1 MSLYALNLVNLEEN
15 NLYRR
20 YSRRSAEA
28 VAKHGGKVVALGALE
43 EALQSDPGTE
53 ARTVMILVEW
63 SSQESFRAFLDDP
76 ELKDLRL
83 LREGGTCN
91 YLWWIYE
98 RLEDLRSLFQAQ
110 LESNPS

>member
-1 MSLYALNLVNLEEN
+1 MSLYALNLFDLEEN

-28 VAKHGGKVVALGALE
+28 VAKNGGKVVALETLE
-43 EALQSDPGTE
+43 EALQSYPGTE

-83 LREGGTCN
+83 LREGGTRN
-91 YLWWIYE
+91 YQWWIYE

>member
-1 MSLYALNLVNLEEN
+1 MIQSWEYKWI
-15 NLYRR
+15 
-20 YSRRSAEA
+20 S
-28 VAKHGGKVVALGALE
+28 VARGVGTLE
-43 EALQSDPGTE
+43 EALQSYPGTE
-53 ARTVMILVEW
+53 ASTVMILIEW
-63 SSQESFRAFLDDP
+63 STQESFRALLDDP

-83 LREGGTCN
+83 LHEGGTRI

>member
-1 MSLYALNLVNLEEN
+1 MSLYALNLFDLEEN

-28 VAKHGGKVVALGALE
+28 VAKHGGKVVALGTLE
-43 EALQSDPGTE
+43 EALQSYPGTE

-76 ELKDLRL
+76 ELNDLRL
-83 LREGGTCN
+83 LREGGTRD

-98 RLEDLRSLFQAQ
+98 RLEDLRSLFQA
-110 LESNPS
+110 

>member
-1 MSLYALNLVNLEEN
+1 MSIYALNLFDLEEN
-15 NLYRR
+15 DLYHR

-28 VAKHGGKVVALGALE
+28 VAKHGGKVVALGTLE

-76 ELKDLRL
+76 ELKDLHL
-83 LREGGTCN
+83 LREGGTRN

-98 RLEDLRSLFQAQ
+98 RLEDLRPLFQAQ